1 MRKIVGVI
9 CTILA
14 AASLL
19 FTAAAQAEPFK
30 LTGSGWANSTELDG
44 NGNGF
49 RISIITT
56 FGTGTFGKSVS
67 NATTET
73 GGVIGLCSLDNEPSI
88 FRLEILARTSV
99 TRFASG
105 ALLYTTLATGGQ
117 LSSICFD
124 PANQTLAGEIHMEI
138 TGGTGLFAGATGTL
152 LRTTNAEVLLSE
164 GGRVVQV
171 AGTVST
177 EGEIFLNP

>member
-30 LTGSGWANSTELDG
+30 LTGSGWANLTELDG

-49 RISIITT
+49 RISIITS

-67 NATTET
+67 NTTNES
-73 GGVIGLCSLDNEPSI
+73 GELIGLCSPSI
-88 FRLEILARTSV
+88 FRLKILARTRV

-105 ALLYTTLATGGQ
+105 DLLYTTLATGGQ
-117 LSSICFD
+117 LSSHCFD
-124 PANQTLAGEIHMEI
+124 PENQTLAGEIHMEI
-138 TGGTGLFAGATGTL
+138 TGGTGRFAGATGTL
-152 LRTTNAEVLLSE
+152 LITTNADVLHSE
-164 GGRVVQV
+164 GSQVVQV
-171 AGTVST
+171 AGTESIV
-177 EGEIFLNP
+177 GEIFLNP